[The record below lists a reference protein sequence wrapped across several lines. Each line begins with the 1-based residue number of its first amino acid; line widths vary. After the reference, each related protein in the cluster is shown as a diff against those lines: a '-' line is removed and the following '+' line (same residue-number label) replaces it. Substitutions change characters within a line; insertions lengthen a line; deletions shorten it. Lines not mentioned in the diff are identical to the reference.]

1 MKSSNQC
8 VFVSKL
14 FFRLLGTAIAVLI
27 VGGPLH
33 TSSASAASGNTYTG
47 NYVIENSLGRTV
59 VPLPDG
65 TWHKAHEETLHQDS
79 GSGDFVSGVQFQ
91 IIYMVQL
98 VDIWVS
104 GVVRIST
111 NKEEHGGGWWKPSN
125 LCYKEKW
132 RYLKQESVSKRNVFC
147 WGVRNNKFRNKPRPD
162 TEWQRAVKKM
172 GEAGWFAPLG
182 IRGIHAR
189 YARSDADKILNVGY
203 YFFLTTRMSW
213 LETRDWMRDL
223 KPRIQAGFQGKFL
236 TPHRKPT
243 TSPEPQPPHTARR
256 AISPAVGTSGQEN
269 ESLIAKARTMQGRP
283 LTGREV
289 QELFTGNTLIYYSIR
304 HFYKNK
310 STRSVKHRKRGEYD
324 LGWSVK
330 DGGIFCIET
339 YRGSESCRD
348 NIVVEV
354 LGERV
359 FVRMTRMR
367 GRHKGKAF
375 EGQLFPG
382 NQLR

>member
-1 MKSSNQC
+1 MSDTAATESPPFEGSMFLYEQP
-8 VFVSKL
+8 V
-14 FFRLLGTAIAVLI
+14 LL
-27 VGGPLH
+27 
-33 TSSASAASGNTYTG
+33 
-47 NYVIENSLGRTV
+47 
-59 VPLPDG
+59 
-65 TWHKAHEETLHQDS
+65 
-79 GSGDFVSGVQFQ
+79 
-91 IIYMVQL
+91 
-98 VDIWVS
+98 
-104 GVVRIST
+104 

-162 TEWQRAVKKM
+162 TGWQRAVKKM

-269 ESLIAKARTMQGRP
+269 ESLIAKARTMQGRL

-289 QELFTGNTLIYYSIR
+289 QELFTGNTTERCSDAGP
-304 HFYKNK
+304 
-310 STRSVKHRKRGEYD
+310 RSDTPERDREP
-324 LGWSVK
+324 S
-330 DGGIFCIET
+330 FS
-339 YRGSESCRD
+339 SESS
-348 NIVVEV
+348 
-354 LGERV
+354 
-359 FVRMTRMR
+359 
-367 GRHKGKAF
+367 
-375 EGQLFPG
+375 
-382 NQLR
+382 